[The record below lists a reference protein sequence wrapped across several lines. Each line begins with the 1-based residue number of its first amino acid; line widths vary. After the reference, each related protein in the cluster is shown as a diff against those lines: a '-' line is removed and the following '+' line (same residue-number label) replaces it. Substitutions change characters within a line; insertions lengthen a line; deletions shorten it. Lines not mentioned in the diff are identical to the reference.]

1 LCGIALRKDKSE
13 SRKRMKKYN
22 RIYKTL
28 LLLYLL
34 IVLWITLIDRTP
46 TYRRMMLTPFWEY
59 RNLLF
64 TTEHL
69 YWFQQISCNIMMLMP
84 LGFLLAMRKISP
96 MKIVMIGC
104 GLSVFIELTQLV
116 TARGLCEF
124 DDVFNNT
131 LGAWLGYVIYKKTSR
146 L

>member
-1 LCGIALRKDKSE
+1 LDISTKFSK
-13 SRKRMKKYN
+13 N
-22 RIYKTL
+22 IYKIIFAI
-28 LLLYLL
+28 YLF
-34 IVLWITLIDRTP
+34 IVLWLTLIDRTS
-46 TYRRMMLTPFWEY
+46 TYRRIMLTPFWEY

-64 TTEHL
+64 TSEHL
-69 YWFQQISCNIMMLMP
+69 YWFQQITCNILMLMP

-96 MKIVMIGC
+96 LKIVIVGC
-104 GLSVFIELTQLV
+104 GLSVCIELTQLV

-131 LGAWLGYVIYKKTSR
+131 FGAWLGCVIYKKISK